1 MDAVTG
7 SSAVSRSSAVV
18 RLDHLVFAV
27 PDLESGARLVEERL
41 GVETAPGGRHV
52 GLGTWNRLVGL
63 GPGRYLEIVAVDPV
77 QPTPSRPRWFE
88 LDDLDEAKL
97 VTWCVKS
104 PDLHAV
110 VRRGREAG
118 LDLGEP
124 VAGSRDRPDG
134 ARLSWTF
141 TDPWAPRGGGVV
153 PFFIDWGDSPHPG
166 DELPAACSFL
176 GVRVEHP
183 EPERIGAWLRAVG
196 LDTPVSRAHAPRI
209 VASLDTPDG
218 IVELS

>member
-1 MDAVTG
+1 MDPVTGSAAVTG
-7 SSAVSRSSAVV
+7 SSAVEL
-18 RLDHLVFAV
+18 LDHLVFAV
-27 PDLESGARLVEERL
+27 PDLDSGTRLVEQRL
-41 GVETAPGGRHV
+41 GVQSAPGGRHV
-52 GLGTWNRLVGL
+52 GLGTRNRLVGL
-63 GPGRYLEIVAVDPV
+63 GPGRYLEIVAVDPE
-77 QPTPSRPRWFE
+77 QPTPSRPRWFG
-88 LDDLDEAKL
+88 LDDLHEAKL

-104 PDLHAV
+104 PDLHAL
-110 VRRGREAG
+110 VRGAREAG

-134 ARLSWTF
+134 TRLSWTF
-141 TDPWAPRGGGVV
+141 TDPRAPRGDGVV

-183 EPERIGAWLRAVG
+183 EPERISTWFRAVG

-218 IVELS
+218 IVEIS